1 MLTAVTRVA
10 EAVVVVVEYEVK
22 MDVVEAVVEVG
33 STYIVSVF
41 EVRLDV
47 ANLTNVDIVVPPV
60 VFPAVVKVTTSGAV
74 IVVVAPGVETV
85 VEVDQ
90 TTLRVVPEALARAVV
105 ALPEKLVA
113 EVIVFTVVRVVSK
126 LGSSLPILLLSSS
139 VNHTI
144 PSLLTTTLLG
154 RLPNVGS

>member
-60 VFPAVVKVTTSGAV
+60 VFPAVVKVTTFGEA
-74 IVVVAPGVETV
+74 IVVVAPGVEIV
-85 VEVDQ
+85 VEVDHM
-90 TTLRVVPEALARAVV
+90 TLCVVLGALARVVV
-105 ALPEKLVA
+105 ALA
-113 EVIVFTVVRVVSK
+113 E
-126 LGSSLPILLLSSS
+126 
-139 VNHTI
+139 
-144 PSLLTTTLLG
+144 
-154 RLPNVGS
+154 